1 MSTVHFIR
9 LNNMRKS
16 NFDQKLRCLKI
27 ADENPTKMRWKSD
40 GDDKNAMKIIMSMRR
55 NDTNTKTAILN

>member
-1 MSTVHFIR
+1 
-9 LNNMRKS
+9 MRKS

-40 GDDKNAMKIIMSMRR
+40 GEDKNAMQIITKMR
-55 NDTNTKTAILN
+55 